1 MKSKVIFNL
10 ELNIMRKQILILLL
24 LVFSS
29 GLYAQSINLINL
41 SKLKSIS
48 SNSNDTL
55 YVINFWA
62 TWCGPCVKE
71 IPYFEEIA
79 YQYKSNPLKVILV
92 SLDFKSKIKS
102 QVEPFVKKNILHSD
116 VYVLDESD
124 MNKFINDVSPQW
136 SGAIPA
142 TIILHKDGAIF
153 YEKSFEKQELK
164 NIVEPLI
171 KRYENID

>member
-1 MKSKVIFNL
+1 
-10 ELNIMRKQILILLL
+10 MRKQILILILL
-24 LVFSS
+24 IFSP
-29 GLYAQSINLINL
+29 GIYAQSINLINL

-79 YQYKSNPLKVILV
+79 DQYKTKPIRVILV

-102 QVEPFVKKNILHSD
+102 QVEPFVKKNIIHSE

-124 MNKFINDVSPQW
+124 MDKFINDVSSSW

-142 TIILHKDGAIF
+142 TIFFHKDGPIF